1 MILLVIMKN
10 HYIKL
15 AGKMRFFKRIKK
27 LYKYFKLL
35 IKDEDWDYSYLDELM
50 LLKMKYMYEC
60 LSKKEDLYIE
70 YQEEELVKSIKAL
83 RICITILERNSIN
96 FYSSLPLKSG
106 LYSEAF
112 KTEIR
117 DEKLFA
123 YLFSKYKHH
132 WWS

>member
-1 MILLVIMKN
+1 MK
-10 HYIKL
+10 L
-15 AGKMRFFKRIKK
+15 FKRIKK

-60 LSKKEDLYIE
+60 LSKDSSFTSDGLFKVTKESL
-70 YQEEELVKSIKAL
+70 KAL
-83 RICITILERNSIN
+83 RICITILERSCNN
-96 FYSSLPLKSG
+96 FYSNLPYL
-106 LYSEAF
+106 EAF